1 MTDTKLTQTPQSG
14 NIFKGPLVGSKVV
27 EEKRMERMRSKNVT
41 KGYIYL
47 ITAAVFL
54 AVYSIAFLY
63 PQANSYFQAPD
74 KIKETEDQV
83 ANYNTV
89 VLPNLEKERDLHKT
103 AYNEEFQQ
111 VEEALNKVFPKDI
124 EKLEVIRRLENFA
137 TSIDAKNPPFQ
148 FDSISIGQQ
157 VKEKNYT
164 ILPIT
169 TSIYS
174 STANFDRFL
183 KMIDLSGRL
192 DSDILVRL
200 MEISNI
206 SIRYRGIDPKTGE
219 DKGVDFS
226 VELNAYSR

>member
-1 MTDTKLTQTPQSG
+1 MTDIKPTQTPG
-14 NIFKGPLVGSKVV
+14 NIFKGPLVGSKIV

-41 KGYIYL
+41 RGYIYL
-47 ITAAVFL
+47 ISAAVFL

-89 VLPNLEKERDLHKT
+89 VIPNLEKERDLHKA
-103 AYNEEFQQ
+103 AYNQEFKQ
-111 VEEALNKVFPKDI
+111 VDEALNKVFPKDT
-124 EKLEVIRRLENFA
+124 EKLEVIKRLESFA
-137 TSIDAKNPPFQ
+137 TSIDAQYPPFQ
-148 FDSISIGQQ
+148 FDSITIGQPK
-157 VKEKNYT
+157 KENNFT
-164 ILPIT
+164 VLPIT

-174 STANFDRFL
+174 SLANFDRFL

-206 SIRYRGIDPKTGE
+206 SIRYRGTDPKTGE